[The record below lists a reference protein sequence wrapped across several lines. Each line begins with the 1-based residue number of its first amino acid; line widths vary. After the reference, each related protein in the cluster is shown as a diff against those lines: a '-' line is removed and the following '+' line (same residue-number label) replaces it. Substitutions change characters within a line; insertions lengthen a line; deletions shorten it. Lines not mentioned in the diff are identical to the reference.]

1 MPIRVKGQTSDRHPR
16 REWNSPERRKKRQ
29 EEYMEKHGPQEPRRK
44 RLATED
50 KYKEVREKLKDRG
63 GFKPLRAAKAK
74 GGKAGTGP
82 SPGTRIKARKARAAE
97 WWTGREGMQAVYNP
111 TLDKK
116 LREKRPHSSPEG
128 RMRDVKTAYAKAA
141 AEHKKI
147 KDSGIKRKWGKPKQY
162 GGRPASPN
170 RAKKGIG
177 GLLKKIVSK
186 IKPKPK
192 KGLGSGIKPSEAKD
206 ILKSDKI
213 TRSEYLK
220 QWSPYFGGRRIKGE
234 KAPNTDILTSPE
246 GKKKTKNMIDKLK
259 KKYPEGFKSK
269 GGRIGLKKG
278 SVHVPGSHSWWLLQQ
293 SKPRRSKKASGGRAN
308 FRHGGSVGAAVRG
321 HGAEIK

>member
-97 WWTGREGMQAVYNP
+97 WWTGREGTQAVYNP

-177 GLLKKIVSK
+177 GAITKIISK

-192 KGLGSGIKPSEAKD
+192 GVFKPKPVPKAVTDVDRPFKGYDKSYTKADDKKMDALLKKLGDEIKA
-206 ILKSDKI
+206 
-213 TRSEYLK
+213 
-220 QWSPYFGGRRIKGE
+220 
-234 KAPNTDILTSPE
+234 APLPP
-246 GKKKTKNMIDKLK
+246 KLK
-259 KKYPEGFKSK
+259 ATLKKAQKAFPHKKAS
-269 GGRIGLKKG
+269 GGRIGLK
-278 SVHVPGSHSWWLLQQ
+278 
-293 SKPRRSKKASGGRAN
+293 
-308 FRHGGSVGAAVRG
+308 HGGSVGAAVRG